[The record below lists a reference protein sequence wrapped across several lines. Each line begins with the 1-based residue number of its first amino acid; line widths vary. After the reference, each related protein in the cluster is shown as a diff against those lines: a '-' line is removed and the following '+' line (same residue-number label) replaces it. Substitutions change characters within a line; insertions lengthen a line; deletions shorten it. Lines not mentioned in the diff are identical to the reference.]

1 MKPYY
6 LASERA
12 AAPTSSMSYI
22 APVLTRMW
30 FRWDGIRDSGYN
42 RTGAEAVAESG
53 SKPVQVFCGW
63 RMAPSCRLRHHLRT
77 IRCKLPSG
85 GGSRMKIKSRVWY
98 WLAAASGAVS
108 LLYGMGIEG
117 GAQLGSSIS
126 DSQFVTALCLVLAAV
141 AFLRLGFAA
150 QDREQ
155 NARRYG
161 RVDRTHA
168 RTEEPDYRQNRRGA

>member
-1 MKPYY
+1 
-6 LASERA
+6 
-12 AAPTSSMSYI
+12 
-22 APVLTRMW
+22 
-30 FRWDGIRDSGYN
+30 
-42 RTGAEAVAESG
+42 
-53 SKPVQVFCGW
+53 
-63 RMAPSCRLRHHLRT
+63 
-77 IRCKLPSG
+77 
-85 GGSRMKIKSRVWY
+85 MKIKSCVWY
-98 WLAAASGAVS
+98 WLAAASGTAS

-161 RVDRTHA
+161 RIDRTHA
-168 RTEEPDYRQNRRGA
+168 RHRRAGLPAEPEGRMKKRILTLLEVEGLSVLIWLLDARIWLLKRVIRLTEASISLLGKVIDYK

>member
-1 MKPYY
+1 
-6 LASERA
+6 
-12 AAPTSSMSYI
+12 
-22 APVLTRMW
+22 
-30 FRWDGIRDSGYN
+30 
-42 RTGAEAVAESG
+42 
-53 SKPVQVFCGW
+53 
-63 RMAPSCRLRHHLRT
+63 
-77 IRCKLPSG
+77 
-85 GGSRMKIKSRVWY
+85 MKIKSRVWY

-126 DSQFVTALCLVLAAV
+126 DSQLVTVLAAV

-168 RTEEPDYRQNRRGA
+168 RTEEPEYRQNRRGA